1 MTPHPPNL
9 AREVPKWSAH
19 QLFYIVKH
27 GVKFTGMPAWPAQ
40 QRDDEVWAVVAFLLI
55 LPGLTADDYQRLVRG
70 ENLPVGADAP
80 DLQLPGSGQA
90 PLIVRQSCAPC
101 HGADGRGRGLGAYP
115 KLAGQKP
122 EYFLASMKAYAL
134 GRRSSGIMEPVAARL
149 SSEAIAQ
156 LAHYYG
162 SLQSG
167 HKQKSQTPKVK
178 NRQVDTQPLLR
189 TVQTPESR
197 SARSSAI
204 ARGREIALRGI
215 PSQRV
220 PACADCHGPSDFRRN
235 PAYPMLAGQYADYLV
250 SQLVLFQKQARG
262 GTAYAHLMRP
272 VAAGLKPEQMRNV
285 ALFYESLQD

>member
-1 MTPHPPNL
+1 
-9 AREVPKWSAH
+9 
-19 QLFYIVKH
+19 
-27 GVKFTGMPAWPAQ
+27 
-40 QRDDEVWAVVAFLLI
+40 
-55 LPGLTADDYQRLVRG
+55 
-70 ENLPVGADAP
+70 
-80 DLQLPGSGQA
+80 
-90 PLIVRQSCAPC
+90 
-101 HGADGRGRGLGAYP
+101 
-115 KLAGQKP
+115 
-122 EYFLASMKAYAL
+122 MKAYAL

-149 SSEAIAQ
+149 SSEAIAE

-167 HKQKSQTPKVK
+167 HKQKSQTPNAE

-197 SARSSAI
+197 SARSTAI